1 MRQTLRSRSLRA
13 LAPLAL
19 GLLLLG
25 GCDTVSSLFGE
36 DDEPPLPG
44 TRIAVLQGGSG
55 IEADP
60 AVAGRQIMLP
70 EPYVNGG
77 WEQPGG
83 SPGHAMYHLALS
95 DAPRVAWSD
104 NVGEGD
110 DDDAALL
117 AQPIV
122 VGDAVFAM
130 DSRSIVTARRQSS
143 GDTFWE
149 TDLEPEDED
158 DGFFGGGIAFAD
170 GQLFVTTGFGSVFAL
185 DGSSGAVLWEQK
197 LPAPIRAAPTVS
209 GGRVF
214 VITLDNQAY
223 ALAAADGRRLW
234 DHSGITEVA
243 SLLGTT
249 SPAVAGGTVIVAYT
263 SGEIY
268 ALQVENG
275 REIWSD
281 SLAAVRRT
289 DPLADIAQI
298 RGLPVIDRGLVYV
311 VSHAGRTVAIDLR
324 RGSRVWESGV
334 GGTQTPW
341 AAGDYLFMVTNE
353 GTLLAV
359 TREEGAVRWATQL
372 PQWEDPEDL
381 EDPITWYG
389 PVLASDR
396 LVIAG
401 SHGEAY
407 AVSPYTGAILGVVDL
422 PAGAALA
429 PIVANN
435 TLYFVSQDADL
446 VAMR

>member
-1 MRQTLRSRSLRA
+1 MTSSRFA
-13 LAPLAL
+13 LTGLMLAT
-19 GLLLLG
+19 LLLS
-25 GCDTVSSLFGE
+25 GCGTVESIFGTG
-36 DDEPPLPG
+36 DPPPLPG
-44 TRIAVLQGGSG
+44 VRVSVLEGGSG
-55 IEADP
+55 IETDELVAERVVLLP
-60 AVAGRQIMLP
+60 A
-70 EPYVNGG
+70 PYVNGS

-83 SPGHAMYHLALS
+83 SPGHAMYHLGLGP
-95 DAPRVAWSD
+95 APQQVWVKD
-104 NVGEGD
+104 IGEGD

-117 AQPIV
+117 AEPIV
-122 VGDAVFAM
+122 FGDAVFTI
-130 DSRSIVTARRQSS
+130 DSRSTVTARRQSS

-149 TDLEPEDED
+149 TDLELEDED
-158 DGFFGGGIAFAD
+158 DGFFGGGVAYAD
-170 GQLFVTTGFGSVFAL
+170 GRLYVTTGFGSIFAL
-185 DGSSGAVLWEQK
+185 DASNGQVIWEQNVHS
-197 LPAPIRAAPTVS
+197 PMRSAPTVS

-214 VITLDNQAY
+214 AITLDNETY
-223 ALAAADGRRLW
+223 ALAAADGRQLW
-234 DHSGITEVA
+234 SHNGIEEVA
-243 SLLGTT
+243 SLLGTS

-311 VSHAGRTVAIDLR
+311 VSHAGRTAAIDLR
-324 RGSRVWESGV
+324 RGSRVWERDF

-341 AAGDYLFMVTNE
+341 AAGEYLFMVTRE
-353 GTLLAV
+353 GTLLCL

-372 PQWEDPEDL
+372 PQWEDAEDL
-381 EDPITWYG
+381 EDAITWYG

-396 LVIAG
+396 LIIAG

-407 AVSPYTGAILGVVDL
+407 SISPYSGEILGVVEL
-422 PAGAALA
+422 PSGAAVS

-435 TLYFVSQDADL
+435 TLYFISTDADL
-446 VAMR
+446 VALR